1 MEIENS
7 KNLVFL
13 KKKSPMKNNII
24 PSMKRS
30 TLFLTSNTYDILDSH
45 TKKAI

>member
-13 KKKSPMKNNII
+13 KKKSPMKNNIN

>member
-7 KNLVFL
+7 KTLSFK
-13 KKKSPMKNNII
+13 KKKSPMKNNIN
-24 PSMKRS
+24 PSMKTS
-30 TLFLTSNTYDILDSH
+30 TLYLTSNTYDILDSH

>member
-1 MEIENS
+1 MENR
-7 KNLVFL
+7 KLQKPLVL
-13 KKKSPMKNNII
+13 KKKSPMKNNIN

-45 TKKAI
+45 TEKAI